1 METAGAVQ
9 RPDTSFGRGA
19 DLLLFGRASDEQRL
33 RIGCRTTQ
41 QRRVLLLLLYSL
53 PLPAALA
60 AAALSYSQGELVH
73 VRARARA
80 CA

>member
-1 METAGAVQ
+1 VQSNGQTPASAGVRIFCCSAEL
-9 RPDTSFGRGA
+9 RTSKVEV
-19 DLLLFGRASDEQRL
+19 SDRL
-33 RIGCRTTQ
+33 Q
-41 QRRVLLLLLYSL
+41 DNSAALLLLLYSL